1 MFARPL
7 TVPYPPEIPLQN
19 VQWHCETRMNG
30 SVTSK
35 RTPPPSHCLALEA
48 MVSRETAHLKCIP
61 SSHDY

>member
-1 MFARPL
+1 VFVRPL

-35 RTPPPSHCLALEA
+35 RTPPQ
-48 MVSRETAHLKCIP
+48 RHLPWSGVIGVRRAVA
-61 SSHDY
+61 STRARSARL